1 MHYYIIKLKINNN
14 NSNKQMS
21 KNQILINKI
30 KKIKSNIKIFSFKI
44 IYLLNNN
51 NKLCLDRVKLKIFK
65 LRSLKIYQNK

>member
-65 LRSLKIYQNK
+65 LRSLKIY